1 MSLTRTQKN
10 WIVVVAAQVS
20 YIQTT
25 NQRIANFA
33 SNEDLYSLSFQ
44 LFWVRKRHKGGQY
57 HCKNFTFL
65 GKKKKN
71 ILCVFFPP
79 ILFFC
84 KRQIGNLEMHLMK
97 PTFGGSLNI

>member
-1 MSLTRTQKN
+1 MSLTRTKKN

-33 SNEDLYSLSFQ
+33 SNEDLYSLPFQ

-65 GKKKKN
+65 GKKKKKKYT
-71 ILCVFFPP
+71 FF
-79 ILFFC
+79 FFFLYYFAVRG
-84 KRQIGNLEMHLMK
+84 KLVTWNSI
-97 PTFGGSLNI
+97 

>member
-1 MSLTRTQKN
+1 MPLTRTKKN

-65 GKKKKN
+65 GKKKK
-71 ILCVFFPP
+71 IYFVFFFP
-79 ILFFC
+79 ILFC
-84 KRQIGNLEMHLMK
+84 CERQIGNLE
-97 PTFGGSLNI
+97 

>member
-1 MSLTRTQKN
+1 MSLTRTKKN

-65 GKKKKN
+65 GKKYIY
-71 ILCVFFPP
+71 ILCVFFFFSYT
-79 ILFFC
+79 IL
-84 KRQIGNLEMHLMK
+84 L
-97 PTFGGSLNI
+97 